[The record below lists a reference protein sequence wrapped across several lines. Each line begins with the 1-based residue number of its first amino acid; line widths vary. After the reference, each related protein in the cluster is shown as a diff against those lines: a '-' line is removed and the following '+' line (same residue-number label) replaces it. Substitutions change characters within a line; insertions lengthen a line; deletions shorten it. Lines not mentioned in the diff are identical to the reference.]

1 MICEHTFCHQ
11 GAAFRVGRGELNW
24 RMPDGS
30 VESKIGWAVE
40 RVGDADPRPV
50 SVFAKASQLREAIS
64 AIEPGSKR

>member
-1 MICEHTFCHQ
+1 M
-11 GAAFRVGRGELNW
+11 NW